1 MWNWFK
7 KEIKLDAGKYYE
19 VEGDN
24 VKIKPL
30 GSGEF
35 HIECM
40 GNIVRFNMHAMLMQ
54 EYINRFVK
62 SLTEEHSP
70 LLLKTDKEL
79 KAILKE
85 KELQEDWEG
94 CAEIKKIL
102 DIRNEE
108 KKED

>member
-7 KEIKLDAGKYYE
+7 KEIKLEAGKYYA
-19 VEGDN
+19 VENDT

-62 SLTEEHSP
+62 PLAEEHSP
-70 LLLKTDKEL
+70 FLLKTDKEL
-79 KAILKE
+79 KSLLK
-85 KELQEDWEG
+85 KMELEENWEG
-94 CAEIKKIL
+94 CAEIKKIIDL
-102 DIRNEE
+102 RNEKE
-108 KKED
+108 KED